1 MCSRGKQVCSRH
13 VYLSAWTKLDLV
25 QLHHR
30 LTVLVTGTVQVAEIQ
45 AGWQKPLDVKGLT
58 WTEPQE
64 LGGRQLASVE
74 HIRTSQALLDV
85 VKGMTCTQSL
95 ALDLLG
101 VLAAKHRASWH
112 RTMSCH
118 CKHPCN

>member
-1 MCSRGKQVCSRH
+1 M
-13 VYLSAWTKLDLV
+13 Y
-25 QLHHR
+25 HR

-58 WTEPQE
+58 WTEPQA

-74 HIRTSQALLDV
+74 HIRTSQALLDI
-85 VKGMTCTQSL
+85 VKGMTCTQCC
-95 ALDLLG
+95 ALDLLD

-112 RTMSCH
+112 SIMSCQY
-118 CKHPCN
+118 KHPCN